1 MVGNAADV
9 NEVHTKIVQPYIDR
23 LCKNIEKRF
32 GDSASRISVAASLF
46 NARKYDELDL
56 KMQQQHIQTLAA
68 FFELDAEA
76 ALAEWTCYRNY
87 LARHKNDEDS
97 KILKDLL
104 VSSVGD
110 SFPQLAKLAGIIL
123 ACPVG
128 TAGMH
133 GYTVVE

>member
-1 MVGNAADV
+1 METRPLASVSL
-9 NEVHTKIVQPYIDR
+9 R
-23 LCKNIEKRF
+23 LF
-32 GDSASRISVAASLF
+32 STQ
-46 NARKYDELDL
+46 DELDL

-76 ALAEWTCYRNY
+76 ALAEWTCYHNY
-87 LARHKNDEDS
+87 FARHKNDEDS

-128 TAGMH
+128 TAGLH
-133 GYTVVE
+133 NTLK